1 MKVAAVQM
9 VADLANVEANLKIA
23 KQLAEDAFRDRAEMV
38 IIPEFFTTAM
48 GFHPNMRDTVRK
60 INGKPMQMMKRLA
73 AKHNGIVGGSF
84 IASRG
89 QDVFNTFILVFPDGK
104 MYFHD
109 KDQPTMWENCYYIA
123 GDDDGVLKNTPL
135 GNIGVALCWEL
146 VRSRTPKRLLN
157 RVDMVVGGSCWW
169 TLPEAQ
175 VPGFPLNLDDQVV
188 KILVETPRK
197 LARMLGVHVIH
208 ASHAGELDGKMPL
221 IPGFQYKS
229 HYCGETQIVDG
240 SGKILER
247 MKYEEGEGFITADID
262 PKQKWDPSEPI
273 PNRFWIPNLPLQ
285 IRFIWFYQNIYGKRY
300 FYPKISKRYWK
311 RKGVIKS

>member
-9 VADLANVEANLKIA
+9 EAELANVNANLKIA
-23 KQLAEDAFRDRAEMV
+23 ERLAESAFRDGAEMV

-48 GFHPNMRDTVRK
+48 GFHPKMLDSVRK
-60 INGKPMQMMKRLA
+60 IDGKPLLMLKNLA
-73 AKHNGIVGGSF
+73 AKYKGIIGGSF

-89 QDVFNTFILVFPDGK
+89 QDAYNTFILVFPDGK
-104 MYFHD
+104 MFFHD

-123 GDDDGVLKNTPL
+123 GNDDGVLETPL

-188 KILVETPRK
+188 KILVETPLK

-208 ASHAGELDGKMPL
+208 ASHAGKLDGKMPL

-247 MKYEEGEGFITADID
+247 MKHEEGEGYITADID
-262 PKQKWDPSEPI
+262 PKQKWNPYEPI
-273 PNRFWIPNLPLQ
+273 PNRFWIPQLPLQ
-285 IRFIWFYQNIYGKRY
+285 IRFIWFYQNLYGKRY
-300 FYPKISKRYWK
+300 YYPKIAKRYWK
-311 RKGVIKS
+311 KRNILH